1 MELQET
7 TLRNTNT
14 ICDASD
20 TGVQKD
26 KHQKKTDMLS
36 SDMETNTNHGSTEEM
51 TMLKID
57 DFLRMVGEFGPF
69 QWILE
74 LWCIFLYIAPVSQ
87 IYIMYF
93 TTPEPPAWRC
103 VNGSSLCN
111 LNGTQPSDNNYRCEI
126 PRSQWEYV
134 QGEGVSTVTV
144 DYDLVCDS
152 KWLISMTSSIFYF
165 GKLFGT
171 FCAGWLADNYG
182 RKTVL
187 YPSNLLLL
195 SASLL
200 TTLMPNIWSF
210 LVCRF
215 IAGFATD
222 ATTNQALLLLSE
234 YVSTKYRPIATNI
247 LWMGWIGTLCL
258 MPLQAYFIK
267 QWKMLFVV
275 AVVPYVIGF
284 LSYFFIPESVR
295 WLRTKERYS
304 DAKSI
309 LRRMA
314 RWNHKELDETA
325 GIERPII
332 STKRTTPLDLFRRNL
347 VVSTLAQGCLWFVN
361 GLVYYGL
368 SLSADDLGGSM
379 YLNFVYV
386 SLAEIPSAICAADFS
401 NRFGRKRTTV
411 VALILAGVFCISV
424 PYIPLTEAGKPS
436 RLAVGLLGKF
446 FLTLSFDIITIWSVE
461 LFPTDLRSKGL
472 SFVYMCGNVGSTA
485 SPWIAKGLKVF
496 SDEVP
501 FIVMGVSALVGGAV
515 GLLLEETNGRD
526 AKDTLNEFLA
536 DGVDNKEV
544 GK

>member
-57 DFLRMVGEFGPF
+57 DFLRMV
-69 QWILE
+69 
-74 LWCIFLYIAPVSQ
+74 
-87 IYIMYF
+87 
-93 TTPEPPAWRC
+93 
-103 VNGSSLCN
+103 
-111 LNGTQPSDNNYRCEI
+111 
-126 PRSQWEYV
+126 
-134 QGEGVSTVTV
+134 
-144 DYDLVCDS
+144 
-152 KWLISMTSSIFYF
+152 
-165 GKLFGT
+165 
-171 FCAGWLADNYG
+171 
-182 RKTVL
+182 
-187 YPSNLLLL
+187 
-195 SASLL
+195 
-200 TTLMPNIWSF
+200 
-210 LVCRF
+210 
-215 IAGFATD
+215 
-222 ATTNQALLLLSE
+222 
-234 YVSTKYRPIATNI
+234 
-247 LWMGWIGTLCL
+247 
-258 MPLQAYFIK
+258 
-267 QWKMLFVV
+267 
-275 AVVPYVIGF
+275 
-284 LSYFFIPESVR
+284 ESVR

-536 DGVDNKEV
+536 DGVDNKE
-544 GK
+544 GKEFLQNHNANVET